1 MQGQKQRA
9 DKQQNRSVRSGTG
22 PVQQLHKNAQNISG
36 TVQNLERKLHE
47 LDADI
52 AADLAGKQGFESHL
66 ATLTRKKEDLQK
78 KIDVNKQWTDMFD
91 KDVGPFQQ
99 KYVHLVEDI
108 HNVYGTAKE
117 FHAKGI
123 QMLIDEFNYHV
134 AYKRWDDTFN
144 ATPFKPK

>member
-1 MQGQKQRA
+1 MEARA
-9 DKQQNRSVRSGTG
+9 GRTNKQQDRSLRSGAR
-22 PVQQLHKNAQNISG
+22 PVQQLQKNAQNISG
-36 TVQNLERKLHE
+36 SVLNIEH
-47 LDADI
+47 I
-52 AADLAGKQGFESHL
+52 AADLVGKQGFDSHL
-66 ATLTRKKEDLQK
+66 AELTRKKEDLQK
-78 KIDVNKQWTDMFD
+78 RVNLNKQWTEMFD
-91 KDVGPFQQ
+91 KDVAPFQQ

-144 ATPFKPK
+144 AIPFKPK

>member
-1 MQGQKQRA
+1 ML
-9 DKQQNRSVRSGTG
+9 S
-22 PVQQLHKNAQNISG
+22 
-36 TVQNLERKLHE
+36 
-47 LDADI
+47 
-52 AADLAGKQGFESHL
+52 
-66 ATLTRKKEDLQK
+66 LQ
-78 KIDVNKQWTDMFD
+78 DMFD

-117 FHAKGI
+117 VHGQRVSLCTMSKMAWLVLTLTDVSQFHAKGI

>member
-1 MQGQKQRA
+1 
-9 DKQQNRSVRSGTG
+9 
-22 PVQQLHKNAQNISG
+22 
-36 TVQNLERKLHE
+36 
-47 LDADI
+47 
-52 AADLAGKQGFESHL
+52 
-66 ATLTRKKEDLQK
+66 
-78 KIDVNKQWTDMFD
+78 MFD

-108 HNVYGTAKE
+108 HSVYGTAKE
-117 FHAKGI
+117 VHGQIVSLCPVCTVAWLVLTCSHVSQFHAKGI